1 MNWEAI
7 GAAGELVGALAV
19 FISLVYL
26 ATQIR
31 NSKRSDQISAASL
44 AAASVD
50 EWLGQIV
57 RDSEL
62 NNVFMRGQSDFDSLS
77 PEEKNRF
84 ALLIIQLLRASEIVW
99 QFYKADAIE
108 SDYWASF
115 ESTLKRI
122 VGTAGGIR
130 CYERNRAFMGQ
141 GFSCVVDDILNRSER
156 EPV

>member
-19 FISLVYL
+19 FISLIYL

-31 NSKRSDQISAASL
+31 NSKRSDQINAASQ

-57 RDSEL
+57 RDGEL
-62 NNVFMRGQSDFDSLS
+62 NSMFMRGQSDFDSLT

-84 ALLIIQLLRASEIVW
+84 ALLIVQLLRASEIVW
-99 QFYKADAIE
+99 QFYRSGAIE
-108 SDYWASF
+108 SDYWSSF
-115 ESTLKRI
+115 ESTLQRI
-122 VGTAGGIR
+122 VGSEGGRR
-130 CYERNRAFMGQ
+130 CYERNRDFLGQ
-141 GFSCVVDDILNRSER
+141 GFMVLVDDILNRSER
-156 EPV
+156 APF

>member
-7 GAAGELVGALAV
+7 GAVGELVGTIAV
-19 FISLVYL
+19 FVSLIYL

-31 NSKRSDQISAASL
+31 NSKRSDQINAASQ

-62 NNVFMRGQSDFDSLS
+62 NSMFMRGQSDFDSLT

-84 ALLIIQLLRASEIVW
+84 ALLIVQLLRASEIVW
-99 QFYKADAIE
+99 QFYRSGAIE
-108 SDYWASF
+108 SDYWLSF
-115 ESTLKRI
+115 ESTLQRI
-122 VGTAGGIR
+122 VGSAGGRR
-130 CYERNRAFMGQ
+130 CFERNRDFMGQ
-141 GFSCVVDDILNRSER
+141 AFIGLVDDLLTRSEST
-156 EPV
+156 PF